1 MYIRRKVFSNTEL
14 LKTKE
19 FGNKENKAKKNEW
32 KLRQRIKD
40 EGLIQKENA
49 RLQGMA
55 DEINSKKKWYQSKI
69 KPEAVTEEEV
79 LSKLKDGQRVV
90 QEKMQY
96 QNKISKGQNASRTGE
111 TIKGSEDLFM
121 KSQGRK
127 KLGRHS
133 QEMTYI
139 TDDIHGVVNGS
150 SIKGS
155 KARARELGFH
165 NRFKEPH
172 HISGSEAQRRIIERK
187 TKNSNVF
194 QGVKDNIAEK
204 GSKTVEKIK
213 EFIPSSK
220 KGLKLTRNQK
230 IGAAALGTAAIIG
243 AGTYAYKRHKKS
255 KEEKK

>member
-32 KLRQRIKD
+32 KLRQRIKE
-40 EGLIQKENA
+40 EGLVHKENA

-79 LSKLKDGQRVV
+79 LDKLKDGQRVV
-90 QEKMQY
+90 QEKMQF

-127 KLGRHS
+127 KLGRHTP
-133 QEMTYI
+133 EVTYI
-139 TDDIHGVVNGS
+139 TNDIHGVVNGS
-150 SIKGS
+150 SKGS
-155 KARARELGFH
+155 KARAHKLGLDSPF
-165 NRFKEPH
+165 NKPH
-172 HISGSEAQRRIIERK
+172 HISGSEAQRRIIARK
-187 TKNSNVF
+187 TKNSGIS
-194 QGVKDNIAEK
+194 QGVKDSIAEK
-204 GSKTVEKIK
+204 ASEIVEKVK
-213 EFIPSSK
+213 EFTPSQK
-220 KGLKLTRNQK
+220 KGLKLSRNQK
-230 IGAAALGTAAIIG
+230 LGAAALGTAAVIG
-243 AGTYAYKRHKKS
+243 AGTYAYKKHKKS